1 MKKIL
6 VTGSAGFIGFHLVK
20 KLLIDGYDVVG
31 IDNLNDYY
39 DVSLKKNRLIE
50 IDKIVLENSIKKYQ
64 FIKQDISNSNFLD
77 KLFKDNKFNIVF
89 NLAAQAG
96 VRYSL
101 DNPSTYIQSNIVGFS
116 NILECCRNYQIEHLL
131 YASSSSVYGM
141 NNKQPFS
148 TDDRTDYPVSLY
160 AATKKSN
167 ELLAF
172 SYSHLFK
179 IPSTGLRFFTVY
191 GPYGRPDMA
200 YYKFAE
206 LINNEKIIDVYND
219 GNMKRDFTY
228 IDDIVD
234 GLKLVMNKTPNL
246 KSHPGTGAE
255 APWNILN
262 IGNNNPVSLN
272 DFIGAIESALGKIAN
287 KNYLSMQPGDV
298 PITYANIDDLI
309 KLVNFKPE
317 TSINEGIQN
326 FVDWYNK
333 YHQEI

>member
-1 MKKIL
+1 MKVGMRIL
-6 VTGSAGFIGFHLVK
+6 VTGCAGFIGFHVVTD
-20 KLLIDGYDVVG
+20 LIKNNSNQIVG
-31 IDNLNDYY
+31 IDSLNTYY
-39 DVSLKKNRLIE
+39 SKKLKLDRLIE
-50 IDKIVLENSIKKYQ
+50 IKKRRSKNFK
-64 FIKQDISNSNFLD
+64 FIKLNLTNVNSLESIFKTYKFDIV
-77 KLFKDNKFNIVF
+77 I

-101 DNPSTYIQSNIVGFS
+101 INPKAYIQSNILGFY
-116 NILECCRNYQIEHLL
+116 NILELSSKYKIKHLVF
-131 YASSSSVYGM
+131 ASSSSVYGET
-141 NNKQPFS
+141 NKFPLKEDFL
-148 TDDRTDYPVSLY
+148 TDKPIQLY

-262 IGNNNPVSLN
+262 IGNNNPVSLT

-326 FVDWYNK
+326 FVDWYKK